1 MVFRIFTRFTC
12 YLWQITFTAKAGQPV
27 KLEPESIPATPT
39 VSNTQR
45 NNSRLLVKTLK
56 LQLKVPL
63 LFAAHSAFV
72 WCNCYCETVRS
83 YGAAKENPSDTRSR
97 VLLVEELNTI
107 PEVILSVHG
116 FLRFTW
122 T

>member
-63 LFAAHSAFV
+63 LFITFAAQSAFV
-72 WCNCYCETVRS
+72 WCNRFVKLLCEVTVLHKKTHQIHDHAF
-83 YGAAKENPSDTRSR
+83 Y
-97 VLLVEELNTI
+97 
-107 PEVILSVHG
+107 
-116 FLRFTW
+116 
-122 T
+122 